1 VNIFKNNTMNLRPAF
16 ITGVVVLAAIVL
28 IQVGCEQ
35 PTTTGN
41 NVSTL
46 DSNSIS
52 SSGTI
57 KLDGQIISIPSPT
70 QLAILVQQS
79 NLPFKAELLND
90 LNKRGLYLD
99 EYKKSMNLGVYGADL
114 AYVANFEKGQ
124 VANDYFNAVG
134 KLAGEIE
141 VIEHIDGKLVSR
153 LNSNISQRDS
163 VLKLSSQFFHSA
175 DKYLKNSQR
184 SDLAGLILLGGWIE
198 SLHLA
203 MDAAA
208 INPEVKK
215 RIGEQKNACQSLN
228 ALLQNITNP
237 ALDALKKEL
246 NELNKLYEKLE
257 STYTYSKP
265 ITDTKEKTTYF
276 TSKSSVNVSV
286 DQLTEIKAKIENIRT
301 IITQ

>member
-1 VNIFKNNTMNLRPAF
+1 MNLRPAF

-41 NVSTL
+41 NGSTL

-52 SSGTI
+52 SSGTV

-90 LNKRGLYLD
+90 LSKRDLYLD

-114 AYVANFEKGQ
+114 
-124 VANDYFNAVG
+124 
-134 KLAGEIE
+134 
-141 VIEHIDGKLVSR
+141 IEHIDGKLVSR

-203 MDAAA
+203 MDAASV
-208 INPEVKK
+208 NPEVKK
-215 RIGEQKNACQSLN
+215 RIGEQKHACQSLN
-228 ALLQNITNP
+228 ALLQNISNP
-237 ALDALKKEL
+237 ALDPLKKEL
-246 NELNKLYEKLE
+246 NDLNKLYEKLE

-265 ITDTKEKTTYF
+265 ITDAKEKTTYF

-286 DQLTEIKAKIENIRT
+286 DQLAEIKAKIENIRT